1 MSETYRV
8 HLEAFDGP
16 LDLLLYL
23 IRKDE
28 VDLHDI
34 PIASIADQ
42 FIGSLEG
49 LERVDIDQAGE
60 FLVMAA
66 TLMEIKSRMLAA
78 ENLRKDEPDEADAD
92 KPKKDA
98 SDPRAELVRQLLEYK
113 RFRDAADALDRRRAA
128 WESRFPARPAA
139 IDNDTVREALEEMGE
154 LEMEDLDLG
163 DLVEAFRQI
172 VASVNFDRLGEH
184 AVVSDDTPL
193 ELHAEDIVERIASF
207 TAAHPGGKMT
217 LRRVMEGRTRAEMVG
232 LFLALLVLVRDQR
245 VGFRAADGEVE
256 LDLAGPSETAT
267 PDSGPA
273 IEG

>member
-16 LDLLLYL
+16 LDLLLFL

-34 PIASIADQ
+34 PIASIASQYID
-42 FIGSLEG
+42 SLEA
-49 LERVDIDQAGE
+49 LDRVDIDLAGE

-66 TLMEIKSRMLAA
+66 TLMEIKSRLLAA
-78 ENLRKDEPDEADAD
+78 ENTRRDEEETGEAA
-92 KPKKDA
+92 KPKPQ

-113 RFRDAADALDRRRAA
+113 KFRDAADALDARRES
-128 WESRFPARPAA
+128 WELRFPAKPAGIDDDSVRRA
-139 IDNDTVREALEEMGE
+139 IDDMGE
-154 LEMEDLDLG
+154 LELEDLDLG

-193 ELHAEDIVERIASF
+193 EVHAEDIVGQISVATVER
-207 TAAHPGGKMT
+207 PGARTT
-217 LRRVMEGRTRAEMVG
+217 LRQIMHGRTQPEMVG

-245 VGFRAADGEVE
+245 VHFKANGGEVD
-256 LDLAGPSETAT
+256 LSLAGTA
-267 PDSGPA
+267 
-273 IEG
+273 E

>member
-34 PIASIADQ
+34 PIASIASQYID
-42 FIGSLEG
+42 SLEA
-49 LERVDIDQAGE
+49 LDRVDIDLAGE

-66 TLMEIKSRMLAA
+66 TLMEIKSRLLAA
-78 ENLRKDEPDEADAD
+78 ENTRRDEEETGDA
-92 KPKKDA
+92 PKSKA
-98 SDPRAELVRQLLEYK
+98 QADPRAELVRQLLEYK
-113 RFRDAADALDRRRAA
+113 RFRDAADALDARRES
-128 WESRFPARPAA
+128 WERRFPAKPAGIDDASVRRA
-139 IDNDTVREALEEMGE
+139 IDEMGE
-154 LEMEDLDLG
+154 LELEDLDLG

-184 AVVSDDTPL
+184 SVVSDDTPL
-193 ELHAEDIVERIASF
+193 EVHAEDIVERIG
-207 TAAHPGGKMT
+207 AARSERPDARTT
-217 LRRVMEGRTRAEMVG
+217 LRQIMHGRTRPEMVG

-245 VGFRAADGEVE
+245 VSFKASEGEVE
-256 LDLAGPSETAT
+256 LTLTQT
-267 PDSGPA
+267 PD
-273 IEG
+273 

>member
-34 PIASIADQ
+34 PIASIASQYID
-42 FIGSLEG
+42 SLEA
-49 LERVDIDQAGE
+49 LDRVDIDLAGE

-66 TLMEIKSRMLAA
+66 TLMEIKSRLLAA
-78 ENLRKDEPDEADAD
+78 ENTRRDEEETGDAA
-92 KPKKDA
+92 KPKA
-98 SDPRAELVRQLLEYK
+98 QADPRAELVRQLLEYK
-113 RFRDAADALDRRRAA
+113 KFRDAADALDARRES
-128 WESRFPARPAA
+128 WERRFPAKPAGIDDASVRRA
-139 IDNDTVREALEEMGE
+139 IEDMGE
-154 LEMEDLDLG
+154 LEIEDLDLG

-193 ELHAEDIVERIASF
+193 EVHAEDIVERIS
-207 TAAHPGGKMT
+207 AAAAERTEGGMRTT
-217 LRRVMEGRTRAEMVG
+217 LRQIMQGRSRAEMVG

-245 VGFRAADGEVE
+245 VNFKANDGEV
-256 LDLAGPSETAT
+256 DLTLAAPVE
-267 PDSGPA
+267 
-273 IEG
+273 

>member
-8 HLEAFDGP
+8 HLDAFDGP

-28 VDLHDI
+28 VDVHDI
-34 PIASIADQ
+34 PIASIATQYIDTLE
-42 FIGSLEG
+42 SLD
-49 LERVDIDQAGE
+49 RVDIDTAGE

-78 ENLRKDEPDEADAD
+78 ENVRKDEPGDAAE
-92 KPKKDA
+92 KPGREQA
-98 SDPRAELVRQLLEYK
+98 DPRAELVRQLLEYK
-113 RFRDAADALDRRRAA
+113 KFRDAADALDRRREA

-139 IDNDTVREALEEMGE
+139 VDDASVREALEEMGE
-154 LEMEDLDLG
+154 LELEDLDLG

-193 ELHAEDIVERIASF
+193 ELHAEDIVERLAGHASR
-207 TAAHPGGKMT
+207 TPGARMT
-217 LRRVMEGRTRAEMVG
+217 LREVMHGRTRPEMVG

-245 VGFRAADGEVE
+245 VTFRAADGSVE
-256 LDLAGPSETAT
+256 LMLAAPSPAAPET
-267 PDSGPA
+267 
-273 IEG
+273 

>member
-23 IRKDE
+23 IRRDE

-42 FIGSLEG
+42 YIASIEDLD
-49 LERVDIDQAGE
+49 RVDIDLAGE

-78 ENLRKDEPDEADAD
+78 ENLRKDEPEGHEAD
-92 KPKKDA
+92 KPEKDKG
-98 SDPRAELVRQLLEYK
+98 DPRAELVRQLLEYK
-113 RFRDAADALDRRRAA
+113 KFRDAADALDRRRAA
-128 WESRFPARPAA
+128 WESRFPVRPAGV
-139 IDNDTVREALEEMGE
+139 DNESVREALAGMGE
-154 LEMEDLDLG
+154 LEIEDLDLG

-172 VASVNFDRLGEH
+172 VSSVNFDRLGDH

-193 ELHAEDIVERIASF
+193 ELHAEDIVDRLGTHATRS
-207 TAAHPGGKMT
+207 TGRKMT
-217 LRRVMEGRTRAEMVG
+217 LREIMEGRSRPEMVG

-245 VGFRAADGEVE
+245 VGFKAGAGGVE
-256 LDLAGPSETAT
+256 LNLLSAEPGGASDQ
-267 PDSGPA
+267 
-273 IEG
+273 

>member
-34 PIASIADQ
+34 PISSIAEQ
-42 FIGSLEG
+42 YISTLEG
-49 LERVDIDQAGE
+49 LERVDIDTAGE

-66 TLMEIKSRMLAA
+66 TLMEIKSRLLAV
-78 ENLRKDEPDEADAD
+78 ENTRKDEDAAGEA
-92 KPKKDA
+92 PKEKGTA
-98 SDPRAELVRQLLEYK
+98 DPRAELVKQLLEYK
-113 RFRDAADALDRRRAA
+113 KFRDAADALDARREA
-128 WESRFPARPAA
+128 WEHRFPAKPAGVDDA
-139 IDNDTVREALEEMGE
+139 SVREALDGMGE
-154 LEMEDLDLG
+154 LELEDLDLG
-163 DLVEAFRQI
+163 DLVDAFRQI

-193 ELHAEDIVERIASF
+193 EEHAEDIVERLA
-207 TAAHPGGKMT
+207 THAHAHGGAAMN
-217 LRRVMEGRTRAEMVG
+217 LRSVMEGRTRGEMVG

-245 VGFRAADGEVE
+245 VGFRAAAGEVE
-256 LDLAGPSETAT
+256 LSLREQEVAGAT
-267 PDSGPA
+267 PDS
-273 IEG
+273 

>member
-34 PIASIADQ
+34 PIASIAGQ
-42 FIGSLEG
+42 FIDSIEQLD
-49 LERVDIDQAGE
+49 RVDIETAGE

-78 ENLRKDEPDEADAD
+78 ENMRKDEEPAEEPG
-92 KPKKDA
+92 KTKKDQG
-98 SDPRAELVRQLLEYK
+98 DPRAELVRQLLEYK
-113 RFRDAADALDRRRAA
+113 KFRDAADALDARRKA
-128 WESRFPARPAA
+128 WESRFPARPAG
-139 IDNDTVREALEEMGE
+139 IDNQSVREALDDLGE
-154 LEMEDLDLG
+154 LELEDLDLG

-172 VASVNFDRLGEH
+172 VASVNFERLGEH

-193 ELHAEDIVERIASF
+193 EEHAEDIVERIAGH
-207 TAAHPGGKMT
+207 TGGPMT

-245 VGFRAADGEVE
+245 VGFRAAEGEVE
-256 LDLAGPSETAT
+256 LALREVTGVDQS
-267 PDSGPA
+267 A
-273 IEG
+273 I

>member
-1 MSETYRV
+1 MGGMSETYRV

-34 PIASIADQ
+34 PIASIASQYID
-42 FIGSLEG
+42 SLEA
-49 LERVDIDQAGE
+49 LDRVDIDLAGE

-66 TLMEIKSRMLAA
+66 TLMEIKSRLLAA
-78 ENLRKDEPDEADAD
+78 ENTRRDEEEAGDPA
-92 KPKKDA
+92 KPKA
-98 SDPRAELVRQLLEYK
+98 QADPRAELVRQLLEYK
-113 RFRDAADALDRRRAA
+113 KFRDAADALDARRES
-128 WESRFPARPAA
+128 WERRFPAKPAGIDDASVRRA
-139 IDNDTVREALEEMGE
+139 IEDMGE
-154 LEMEDLDLG
+154 LELEDLDLG

-193 ELHAEDIVERIASF
+193 EVHAEDIVERIG
-207 TAAHPGGKMT
+207 TARAERPGSRTT
-217 LRRVMEGRTRAEMVG
+217 LREIMQGRTRPEMVG

-245 VGFRAADGEVE
+245 VSFRAHDGEVE
-256 LDLAGPSETAT
+256 LTLAET
-267 PDSGPA
+267 PD
-273 IEG
+273 

>member
-49 LERVDIDQAGE
+49 LERVDIDLAGE

-66 TLMEIKSRMLAA
+66 TLMEVKSRMLAA
-78 ENLRKDEPDEADAD
+78 ENVRRDEPE
-92 KPKKDA
+92 PEEGEKKAKDRG
-98 SDPRAELVRQLLEYK
+98 DPRAELVRQLLEYK

-128 WESRFPARPAA
+128 WESRFPARPAG
-139 IDNDTVREALEEMGE
+139 IDNESVREALAEMGE

-172 VASVNFDRLGEH
+172 VSSVNFDRLGEH

-193 ELHAEDIVERIASF
+193 ELHAEDIVERLGSYARSH
-207 TAAHPGGKMT
+207 AGRKMT
-217 LRRVMEGRTRAEMVG
+217 LRQVMEERTRPEMVG

-245 VGFRAADGEVE
+245 VGFRAQGGGVE
-256 LDLAGPSETAT
+256 LELREAGEAPV
-267 PDSGPA
+267 
-273 IEG
+273 

>member
-34 PIASIADQ
+34 PIASIASQ
-42 FIGSLEG
+42 YIESLEA
-49 LERVDIDQAGE
+49 LDRVDIDLAGE

-66 TLMEIKSRMLAA
+66 TLMEIKSRLLAA
-78 ENLRKDEPDEADAD
+78 ENTRRDEEEMGEPAG
-92 KPKKDA
+92 PKA
-98 SDPRAELVRQLLEYK
+98 SADPRADLVRQLLEYK
-113 RFRDAADALDRRRAA
+113 RFRDAADALDSRRESWERRFPVKPAGVDDASVRRAI
-128 WESRFPARPAA
+128 E
-139 IDNDTVREALEEMGE
+139 DMGE

-193 ELHAEDIVERIASF
+193 EVHAEDIVERIGSNAYDSGPR
-207 TAAHPGGKMT
+207 TT
-217 LRRVMEGRTRAEMVG
+217 LRQIMHGRTRPEMVG

-245 VGFRAADGEVE
+245 VHFKASEGEVE
-256 LDLAGPSETAT
+256 LTLA
-267 PDSGPA
+267 PDAG
-273 IEG
+273 

>member
-1 MSETYRV
+1 MSGTYRV

-42 FIGSLEG
+42 FMASMDDID
-49 LERVDIDQAGE
+49 RVDIDMAGE

-78 ENLRKDEPDEADAD
+78 ENVRGEEAAEGAE
-92 KPKKDA
+92 KPSKERV
-98 SDPRAELVRQLLEYK
+98 DPRAELVRQLLEYK
-113 RFRDAADALDRRRAA
+113 RYRDAADALDRRREA
-128 WESRFPARPAA
+128 WSARFPAKPAG
-139 IDNDTVREALEEMGE
+139 IDSDSVRSALAELGE

-184 AVVSDDTPL
+184 SVVSDDTPL
-193 ELHAEDIVERIASF
+193 ELHAEDIVERL
-207 TAAHPGGKMT
+207 AAAPSRRLT
-217 LRRVMEGRTRAEMVG
+217 LCDVMEGRSRPEMVG

-245 VGFRAADGEVE
+245 VGFRAREGGVE
-256 LDLAGPSETAT
+256 LDLREPGGAA
-267 PDSGPA
+267 
-273 IEG
+273 

>member
-8 HLEAFDGP
+8 HLDAFDGP

-23 IRKDE
+23 IRKEE

-42 FIGSLEG
+42 FIGSIDDLD
-49 LERVDIDQAGE
+49 RVDIDLAGE

-78 ENLRKDEPDEADAD
+78 ENLRGDEPEPEAGVKAE
-92 KPKKDA
+92 KAKT
-98 SDPRAELVRQLLEYK
+98 DPRAELVRQLLEYK
-113 RFRDAADALDRRRAA
+113 KFRDAADALDRRRVA
-128 WESRFPARPAA
+128 WESRFPARPAG
-139 IDNDTVREALEEMGE
+139 IDNDSVRDALADMGE

-184 AVVSDDTPL
+184 AVLSDDTPL
-193 ELHAEDIVERIASF
+193 ELHAEDIVERLGSY
-207 TAAHPGGKMT
+207 AAKTPGARMT
-217 LRRVMEGRTRAEMVG
+217 LRQIMDGRSRSEMVG

-245 VGFRAADGEVE
+245 VGFAANAGEVE
-256 LDLAGPSETAT
+256 LDLRDPE
-267 PDSGPA
+267 
-273 IEG
+273 

>member
-49 LERVDIDQAGE
+49 LERVDIDLAGE

-66 TLMEIKSRMLAA
+66 TLMEVKSRMLAA
-78 ENLRKDEPDEADAD
+78 ENVRRDEHEPEEGEKKTKDRG
-92 KPKKDA
+92 
-98 SDPRAELVRQLLEYK
+98 DPRAELVRQLLEYK
-113 RFRDAADALDRRRAA
+113 RFRDAADALDRRREA
-128 WESRFPARPAA
+128 WESRFPARPAG
-139 IDNDTVREALEEMGE
+139 IDNDSVRDALAEMGE

-193 ELHAEDIVERIASF
+193 ELHAEDIVERLGSYARG
-207 TAAHPGGKMT
+207 HNGRKMT
-217 LRRVMEGRTRAEMVG
+217 LRQVMEGRTRPEMVG
-232 LFLALLVLVRDQR
+232 LFLALLVLVRDQL
-245 VGFRAADGEVE
+245 VGFRAWDGEVE
-256 LDLAGPSETAT
+256 LDLREAWDTDRA
-267 PDSGPA
+267 
-273 IEG
+273 